1 MMRTKWYLLFNVW
14 YKYCGC
20 DGDDDVC
27 GMETQDD
34 WIVSEL
40 WDMGFWSVNRL
51 YVDNLRFPG
60 IGKLYQNFGG
70 NFGRLL
76 YENCIKKNTCIFFL
90 VPNRRKVTLNVYE
103 SVGYYSPCPIIRDKA
118 WRHKSKAMKG
128 HKACLGIQDPNKSCI
143 YLDQIYN
150 VT

>member
-20 DGDDDVC
+20 DDDDDDVC

-34 WIVSEL
+34 WVVSEL

-76 YENCIKKNTCIFFL
+76 YENCIKKKPVYFF
-90 VPNRRKVTLNVYE
+90 
-103 SVGYYSPCPIIRDKA
+103 
-118 WRHKSKAMKG
+118 
-128 HKACLGIQDPNKSCI
+128 
-143 YLDQIYN
+143 
-150 VT
+150 